1 MKKLILS
8 FAVIVFTFFSA
19 QAQYDILLK
28 QGVYNDVAQSSNNN
42 YAYGANNSAHN
53 HNTNYSHNDNH
64 NTGSYPTRD
73 TRYTNKRAAII
84 VKEFEVE
91 RSRKNQLELGFK
103 IKGPLSITTRTQWRG
118 TTLFVYLDYPADRDE
133 QYRTNCFEIEL
144 GRLSKDI
151 RYNVV
156 VVDGNSLVELGQYVI
171 N

>member
-28 QGVYNDVAQSSNNN
+28 QGAYNNIAQSSNSN
-42 YAYGANNSAHN
+42 YAYGANNAAQCN
-53 HNTNYSHNDNH
+53 HNDNH
-64 NTGSYPTRD
+64 NGNSYPARD

-91 RSRKNQLELGFK
+91 RSRRNQLELDFK

-156 VVDGNSLVELGQYVI
+156 VVDGNSLVELGQYAI

>member
-28 QGVYNDVAQSSNNN
+28 QGAYNDVVKSANNDYANTPQYNNN
-42 YAYGANNSAHN
+42 GYNNYHDYHNAY
-53 HNTNYSHNDNH
+53 NY
-64 NTGSYPTRD
+64 PARD

-91 RSRKNQLELGFK
+91 RFWRNGCEIEFK
-103 IKGPLSITTRTQWRG
+103 IKGPSSITTRTQWRG
-118 TTLFVYLDYPADRDE
+118 TTVFVYLDYPANRDE
-133 QYRTNCFEIEL
+133 QYCTNRFEIEL
-144 GRLSKDI
+144 GRLSKEI

-156 VVDGNSLVELGQYVI
+156 VIDGNSLVELGQYAI

>member
-8 FAVIVFTFFSA
+8 FVVIVFTFFSA

-42 YAYGANNSAHN
+42 YANAMQHSKGYNN
-53 HNTNYSHNDNH
+53 YNDNH
-64 NTGSYPTRD
+64 NAYNYPARD
-73 TRYTNKRAAII
+73 ARYTNKRAAII

-91 RSRKNQLELGFK
+91 RFWRNGCEIEFK

-118 TTLFVYLDYPADRDE
+118 TTVFVYLDYPADRDE

-156 VVDGNSLVELGQYVI
+156 VIDGNSLVELGQYAI